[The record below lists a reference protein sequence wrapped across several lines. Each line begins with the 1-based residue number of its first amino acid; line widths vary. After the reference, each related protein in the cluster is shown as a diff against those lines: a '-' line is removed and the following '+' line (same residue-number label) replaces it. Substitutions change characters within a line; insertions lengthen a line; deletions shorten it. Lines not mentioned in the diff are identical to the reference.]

1 LTGIKCSRCTKRG
14 HAMWLQNAFVYCV
27 ICDVAHAVGYAV
39 HGLSF
44 YHISHSP
51 LPRSKKESKSAIISV
66 VGEALSKEQVVSQLQ
81 RIFPGK
87 WVWKLFEHEQNVYIT
102 KFPSKSD
109 LHRAIAFGGADVKDV
124 NGAQVIGDHYFE
136 LEFEVEKIGV
146 DENRYEMEIGWVGG
160 DDDGEGNEEKRF
172 KNDGSESRD
181 PKRQKNS
188 GKVEQEGEK
197 EHEREGEYTENI
209 GQNCSLSLGSVAFLE
224 KVNNMSEEVFEAFLR
239 KKADAILDGV
249 VSKIVG
255 EIADKVIAEQNE
267 VGKSI
272 PMVAAISEAVVS
284 PTQASPR
291 LVGVS

>member
-1 LTGIKCSRCTKRG
+1 MLGSTQMVDMETIRKNDFGRI
-14 HAMWLQNAFVYCV
+14 Q
-27 ICDVAHAVGYAV
+27 VAV
-39 HGLSF
+39 LNPN
-44 YHISHSP
+44 HIPAH
-51 LPRSKKESKSAIISV
+51 LDI
-66 VGEALSKEQVVSQLQ
+66 
-81 RIFPGK
+81 
-87 WVWKLFEHEQNVYIT
+87 
-102 KFPSKSD
+102 
-109 LHRAIAFGGADVKDV
+109 
-124 NGAQVIGDHYFE
+124 VIGDHYFE

-146 DENRYEMEIGWVGG
+146 DENRYEMEVGWVGG

-267 VGKSI
+267 V
-272 PMVAAISEAVVS
+272 MVKKEEEWSEPDSGAELEEENNLPSESQEPPQYSSEIEQTVVS
-284 PTQASPR
+284 TRGSQEKNLMEVRS
-291 LVGVS
+291 LNSKILKKWKK